1 MQFHLLSIG
10 CHVYSY
16 STVNRRTFDL
26 LHKLQL
32 LPAMDCSGT
41 PHVVDHCSPRWS
53 AVVPLYFHCT
63 LTANISSEHHKI
75 SLTKVIRYVSW
86 VTTIFSGSPL
96 DPWGPR
102 GTRGGPRESNWNFS
116 KSKYF
121 ANKSCQ
127 VCFRGDKNAFG
138 VTPDPLGSRGH
149 LGYAPGGQIET
160 ATNQKISLTIK

>member
-63 LTANISSEHHKI
+63 LTANISSVGFLDWYGQFLPDHTGVKYKI
-75 SLTKVIRYVSW
+75 MDFMSSMDDKKYLPYNKELLKEALHMCKRIRDRNLLYHESLFEKARDHFKNYPDSRPEPSRPISRKRK
-86 VTTIFSGSPL
+86 FSS
-96 DPWGPR
+96 
-102 GTRGGPRESNWNFS
+102 
-116 KSKYF
+116 
-121 ANKSCQ
+121 
-127 VCFRGDKNAFG
+127 
-138 VTPDPLGSRGH
+138 
-149 LGYAPGGQIET
+149 
-160 ATNQKISLTIK
+160 IS

>member
-41 PHVVDHCSPRWS
+41 PHVVDHCSLRWS

-63 LTANISSEHHKI
+63 LTANISSALFHSLFWHLVEPATTTHRIQLPSVLDTNI
-75 SLTKVIRYVSW
+75 SFRLDSRNRDVDIRS
-86 VTTIFSGSPL
+86 
-96 DPWGPR
+96 
-102 GTRGGPRESNWNFS
+102 E
-116 KSKYF
+116 
-121 ANKSCQ
+121 
-127 VCFRGDKNAFG
+127 
-138 VTPDPLGSRGH
+138 
-149 LGYAPGGQIET
+149 
-160 ATNQKISLTIK
+160 

>member
-1 MQFHLLSIG
+1 MPKIRKICIPSPKNKKNFALPMQKIKKFRLPMQKLKKNCIANAKNNKNCSAVIGLCIWQFSIVNIYIISMQFHLLSIG

-63 LTANISSEHHKI
+63 LTANISSVATVVRSFLSLLLL
-75 SLTKVIRYVSW
+75 SLTR
-86 VTTIFSGSPL
+86 
-96 DPWGPR
+96 
-102 GTRGGPRESNWNFS
+102 N
-116 KSKYF
+116 
-121 ANKSCQ
+121 
-127 VCFRGDKNAFG
+127 FG
-138 VTPDPLGSRGH
+138 V
-149 LGYAPGGQIET
+149 QIV
-160 ATNQKISLTIK
+160 

>member
-53 AVVPLYFHCT
+53 AVIPLYFHCT
-63 LTANISSEHHKI
+63 LTANISSVVVLFCPSDHSFKLFFCHFSLILWFWSCLATIWRRPKHHWLVL
-75 SLTKVIRYVSW
+75 SL
-86 VTTIFSGSPL
+86 P
-96 DPWGPR
+96 
-102 GTRGGPRESNWNFS
+102 NF
-116 KSKYF
+116 K
-121 ANKSCQ
+121 
-127 VCFRGDKNAFG
+127 
-138 VTPDPLGSRGH
+138 SRGPI
-149 LGYAPGGQIET
+149 GIGGRSHRLLPRHASSWCRKGKRNMMPRIHYV
-160 ATNQKISLTIK
+160 

>member
-63 LTANISSEHHKI
+63 LTANISSVAPSEWGALRCVHQREGGNDVLCGCTVVGDFVASCGWRDYDEEERDQLLVFPIWGHR
-75 SLTKVIRYVSW
+75 SL
-86 VTTIFSGSPL
+86 
-96 DPWGPR
+96 
-102 GTRGGPRESNWNFS
+102 
-116 KSKYF
+116 
-121 ANKSCQ
+121 
-127 VCFRGDKNAFG
+127 FG
-138 VTPDPLGSRGH
+138 FLSH
-149 LGYAPGGQIET
+149 LGGFGLDIAVRSK
-160 ATNQKISLTIK
+160 A